1 MLTSVSAAD
10 NTQRGE
16 QSTSLKNCFEF
27 VVFRDVFKIAQLEP
41 RAKHQGGAGKQNG

>member
-27 VVFRDVFKIAQLEP
+27 VFRDVFRIAQLEP